1 MRIFKIISKSRGMC
15 SFPAL
20 QKLQKCTFD
29 LGVNK
34 EPWEFET
41 VVLSLVILT
50 RDLLFSMIEKPQR
63 GLLESINM
71 LKQLGIWIPG
81 AKGQTETVE
90 TYSLLWSQLYVLST
104 PRKV

>member
-50 RDLLFSMIEKPQR
+50 RDLLFSFQFLQI
-63 GLLESINM
+63 
-71 LKQLGIWIPG
+71 
-81 AKGQTETVE
+81 
-90 TYSLLWSQLYVLST
+90 LSY
-104 PRKV
+104 PYG

>member
-1 MRIFKIISKSRGMC
+1 
-15 SFPAL
+15 
-20 QKLQKCTFD
+20 
-29 LGVNK
+29 
-34 EPWEFET
+34 
-41 VVLSLVILT
+41 
-50 RDLLFSMIEKPQR
+50 MIEKPQR

-104 PRKV
+104 PRKF